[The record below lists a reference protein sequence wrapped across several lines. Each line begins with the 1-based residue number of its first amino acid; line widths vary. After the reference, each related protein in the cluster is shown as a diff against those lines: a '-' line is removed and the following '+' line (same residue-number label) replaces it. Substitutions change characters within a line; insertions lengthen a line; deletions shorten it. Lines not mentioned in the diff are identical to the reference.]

1 MGTEEPC
8 IKLFNTELFQD
19 EESGADIT
27 SRIHQTPFLKTQQQ
41 TVGKQEGRCFAYIC
55 PIFSTFPLPQGGVD
69 SSVRPMRTFQFDL
82 NEVMDGMKRRE
93 NLPRTVHFLSWIK
106 HVERE
111 HRRISFP
118 RYFWHNLF
126 YKFHYISE
134 NCDNWGKSTGISEVT
149 AILKT
154 RRLMEVKWGK
164 SFILFYEAVELL
176 RIDGVDWGIIGQDPN
191 M

>member
-93 NLPRTVHFLSWIK
+93 NVLAAHCSLFELNKTCGKRAPQNFLSEIFLAQ
-106 HVERE
+106 
-111 HRRISFP
+111 SF
-118 RYFWHNLF
+118 L
-126 YKFHYISE
+126 
-134 NCDNWGKSTGISEVT
+134 
-149 AILKT
+149 
-154 RRLMEVKWGK
+154 
-164 SFILFYEAVELL
+164 
-176 RIDGVDWGIIGQDPN
+176 
-191 M
+191 

>member
-8 IKLFNTELFQD
+8 IKTIQYWIIPRWGEWRRHHFSYPPNAIFENPATN
-19 EESGADIT
+19 SGKERRSMI
-27 SRIHQTPFLKTQQQ
+27 R
-41 TVGKQEGRCFAYIC
+41 
-55 PIFSTFPLPQGGVD
+55 FSTFPLPQGGVD

-126 YKFHYISE
+126 YKVHCISE
-134 NCDNWGKSTGISEVT
+134 NFDNWGKSTGISEVT
-149 AILKT
+149 VILKT

-176 RIDGVDWGIIGQDPN
+176 RIDEVGWGIIGQDPN
-191 M
+191 I